1 MMNPVAYDTE
11 PLVRIMDEDVSTGPP
26 TPFSPERR
34 SVVRP
39 SMVLDPE
46 IGLAVGNGIM
56 DGDSI
61 QGAVA
66 TVTLLFTLGVN
77 HMSCRDHRLTVCDV
91 GSADGKM
98 FHCVLIADSFMVHEC
113 DLGYIHTRAVC
124 VLYIRGVLP
133 IASNMR
139 PNFFLSFCNIF
150 LIKTGN
156 FFGWF
161 MVFMHHL
168 LHFVAF
174 CCLFS
179 IRYRSQQPIN
189 INESAFNMQ
198 KKNFS
203 CECQVPWV
211 GVRSHLKIH

>member
-1 MMNPVAYDTE
+1 
-11 PLVRIMDEDVSTGPP
+11 
-26 TPFSPERR
+26 
-34 SVVRP
+34 
-39 SMVLDPE
+39 
-46 IGLAVGNGIM
+46 
-56 DGDSI
+56 
-61 QGAVA
+61 
-66 TVTLLFTLGVN
+66 
-77 HMSCRDHRLTVCDV
+77 MSCRDHRLTVCDV

-211 GVRSHLKIH
+211 GVRSHLKIHWQDTVGHYAKFSTSHFAPFIPYITGLFQTLQFLASYDRPILFSRLSTTI